1 MKEQEIIESLKKDN
15 VEFKKLMEE
24 HHDLDSTLAEIDKK
38 VYLTPEE
45 EIERKKLQKLK
56 LAKKDKMAE
65 FIRDFRKSHPV
76 G

>member
-1 MKEQEIIESLKKDN
+1 MKDQEIIESLKKEN
-15 VEFKKLMEE
+15 EEFKKLLED
-24 HHDLDSTLAEIDKK
+24 HHDLDATLAEMDKK

-65 FIRDFRKSHPV
+65 FIRDFRRSNPV